1 MSNSDQIMPAKQMI
15 AFYSGHSSKRVLFVE
30 GKTDH
35 LIMEELRERI
45 GGTFDI
51 KMCGG
56 RIALLEVWEAL
67 KKYPAKQNQYLFL
80 ADQDHWIFEGI
91 PDEYQNQPSLIFTA
105 GYCIENDL
113 YADGEEMLNQM
124 LTPKELNWVQAS
136 IQTIIK
142 WYAFNLDQPKE
153 DQDLDFNFGNPEK
166 FKIQTASF
174 DADYLQSIS
183 YQEPDQDNI
192 TSKGLD
198 SVYQLRLRGKYFFE
212 LYATIF
218 RSRTVAKVPFEVK
231 HLLFICFAIGYPLQN
246 SNIYRIRV
254 RLSNF
259 FPLPTS

>member
-1 MSNSDQIMPAKQMI
+1 
-15 AFYSGHSSKRVLFVE
+15 
-30 GKTDH
+30 
-35 LIMEELRERI
+35 
-45 GGTFDI
+45 
-51 KMCGG
+51 
-56 RIALLEVWEAL
+56 
-67 KKYPAKQNQYLFL
+67 
-80 ADQDHWIFEGI
+80 
-91 PDEYQNQPSLIFTA
+91 
-105 GYCIENDL
+105 
-113 YADGEEMLNQM
+113 M